1 VIYAITCPL
10 VIICPQYITKILF
23 FIDFLNVI
31 IFFDD
36 FYCNVNKLK
45 KSYGKEARAAR
56 TAGRGAE
63 DADRTAGREGSVA

>member
-1 VIYAITCPL
+1 
-10 VIICPQYITKILF
+10 
-23 FIDFLNVI
+23 LNVI